1 MHIKYNHSFYAKLA
15 CVTLSTL
22 LIMNLLIFVSWKY
35 FFGKSNF
42 CITITLLYLSSPP
55 PIFSFLL
62 SLPASYLPS
71 PPLLSYLYLL
81 PFFLASS
88 HLSLPL
94 SLSYISHLPQPTI
107 SNLPQPSISNLP
119 QPAISNLPQPATSN
133 LPQPFISHLPSSS
146 PSFSPFLRITPPY
159 PTPTPNSHFLFLSHL
174 W

>member
-1 MHIKYNHSFYAKLA
+1 MYIKFNYSFNAKPA

-22 LIMNLLIFVSWKY
+22 WIVNRLIFASWKY

-42 CITITLLYLSSPP
+42 CIIITLLYLSSPP

-71 PPLLSYLYLL
+71 LPLISCLYLL
-81 PFFLASS
+81 PSFLASS

-94 SLSYISHLPQPTI
+94 SLSYISHLPQP
-107 SNLPQPSISNLP
+107 
-119 QPAISNLPQPATSN
+119 AISNLPQPC
-133 LPQPFISHLPSSS
+133 ISHLPSSS
-146 PSFSPFLRITPPY
+146 PAFSPFLPLTPPH
-159 PTPTPNSHFLFLSHL
+159 PHTPNPTPNSHFLFLSHL